1 MKKLLIISVFC
12 FINQT
17 FAQSSMPRLAFMGLP
32 RFELSTDFQSTSIY
46 AGYGFYTTYV
56 VTGNIGPEVRFAKNN
71 FLIGPKASMGLV
83 LPFLQFSLSM
93 YAPFKDNELA
103 IILNPKIGT
112 NLVIGIFYLEFGY
125 NINLRS
131 DLGIPNSLNMGIG
144 VNVPLNI
151 EKFIANI

>member
-1 MKKLLIISVFC
+1 MKKLFIVIVFC
-12 FINQT
+12 LINQV
-17 FAQSSMPRLAFMGLP
+17 FAQSNMPRLAFMGLP
-32 RFELSTDFQSTSIY
+32 RLELSTDFQSISIY
-46 AGYGFYTTYV
+46 AGYGFYTTYF
-56 VTGNIGPEVRFAKNN
+56 VTGNIGPEVRLAKNN
-71 FLIGPKASMGLV
+71 FLIGPKASLGLV

-93 YAPFKDNELA
+93 YTPYKDNELA

-131 DLGIPNSLNMGIG
+131 DVGIPNSLNMGIG
-144 VNVPLNI
+144 VNIPLNI